1 MELWFWAAVV
11 SAIMSGVGNFIF
23 KIAAKRDY
31 NSELFSMYGG
41 LISIGVTFPAA
52 ILFGGAIWSWF
63 AVSLVFLAGFI
74 AATAGITKVYA
85 LRHIDTT
92 IFFPIYKLVTPLLA
106 IVIGIFVFAEAFSYY
121 EWIGLALGLLV
132 PLMLISKTENG
143 RQNNLTLGLILLLIG
158 AVVSAISA
166 ALHKYATIVWPN
178 EWWLLFFVAVGIF
191 AGSLFSVW
199 WKSGL
204 NSMLLNIRND
214 TELGAVVLSATRGV
228 VMCVSVWMVFY
239 AFSNGGTLAVVHT
252 ITSMYILI
260 PIVLS
265 IIFYGEHWNLQKAV
279 AIILS
284 VAALALLG

>member
-178 EWWLLFFVAVGIF
+178 EWWMLFFVAVGIF